1 MMKKQHNELAADA
14 SMTTAMQDFFCRAH
28 SRLDRLGS
36 LANELRAR
44 SLPWTVETGESSV
57 GNPAL
62 GASRP
67 VMPANIQEMEDIL
80 ERIDNMNDKIEHILN
95 TSAF

>member
-14 SMTTAMQDFFCRAH
+14 SMPTAMQDFFCRAH
-28 SRLDRLGS
+28 SRLDRLGH

-44 SLPWTVETGESSV
+44 SLPWTVETDESSE

-62 GASRP
+62 GATRP